1 MNLHCLQLTTFRNYH
16 NLELIFP
23 DEGAIFE
30 GINGSG
36 KTNILEA
43 IYILCTGRSQRGSK
57 RSEMI
62 KFGSENTYIEGEFK
76 EGDRSSVA
84 SMGFSRDKKVVL
96 KFDGVVVKKFTDW
109 FGKRPVISFG
119 IDDLQIVNG
128 TPELRRR
135 FIDILC
141 SQTDPAYLTSLI
153 TYKHFLSCRNQ
164 ILNTNFDKIQ
174 CEIYEEQMSQSGAEI
189 FLKRKEILS
198 FLGPFL
204 EDYYKAISGNRES
217 AGLLYEPSVSCECSS
232 KKEWKNV
239 FFEVLKERRNKD
251 LETGF
256 STVGPHR
263 DDIRFLLNQKPS
275 KIYGSQGQCRSIVL
289 SLKLSSVS
297 CLEYFRQEKMIFLID
312 DALSE
317 LDQDRTS
324 RVLPLIEDKGQVF
337 IATPVLNSP
346 INKPL
351 LRCRVKDGTVTIE

>member
-1 MNLHCLQLTTFRNYH
+1 MNLHRLQLITFRNYH
-16 NLELIFP
+16 SLQLVFP
-23 DEGAIFE
+23 EEGAIFE

-43 IYILCTGRSQRGSK
+43 VYILCTGRSQRGAK

-62 KFGSENTYIEGEFK
+62 NFGSDNTYIEGEFK
-76 EGDRSSVA
+76 EGDRSAVA
-84 SMGFSRDKKVVL
+84 SMGFSRDKKVVM
-96 KFDGVVVKKFTDW
+96 KFDGAVVKKFTEW

-119 IDDLQIVNG
+119 TDDLQLING
-128 TPELRRR
+128 TPEFRRR
-135 FIDILC
+135 FIDVLC
-141 SQTDPAYLTSLI
+141 SQIDSEYLTSLI

-164 ILNTNFDKIQ
+164 ILSSNFDRIQ
-174 CEIYEEQMSQSGAEI
+174 CEIYEEQMAENGAEI
-189 FLKRKEILS
+189 FIKRKEIIS

-204 EDYYKAISGNRES
+204 QDYYREISGNREN

-232 KKEWKNV
+232 KNEWKNV
-239 FFEVLKERRNKD
+239 FYELLKERRNKD

-275 KIYGSQGQCRSIVL
+275 KTYGSQGQWRSIVL

-297 CLEYFRQEKMIFLID
+297 CLEHFRQDKMIFLID

-324 RVLPLIEDKGQVF
+324 RVLPLIENKGQVF
-337 IATPVLNSP
+337 IATPVFNSP
-346 INKPL
+346 MKKTL
-351 LRCRVKDGTVTIE
+351 LRCKVNDGTVTIE

>member
-1 MNLHCLQLTTFRNYH
+1 MNLFRLQLTTFRNYQS
-16 NLELIFP
+16 LQLLFP
-23 DEGAIFE
+23 EEGAIFE

-62 KFGSENTYIEGEFK
+62 NFGSDNTYIEGEFK
-76 EGDRSSVA
+76 EKDRSAVA
-84 SMGFSRDKKVVL
+84 SMGFSRDKKVIM
-96 KFDGVVVKKFTDW
+96 KYDGVVVKKFTEW

-119 IDDLQIVNG
+119 TDDLQLVNG

-141 SQTDPAYLTSLI
+141 SQIDSEYLTSLI
-153 TYKHFLSCRNQ
+153 TYKHYLSCRNQ
-164 ILNTNFDKIQ
+164 ILNSNLDRIQ
-174 CEIYEEQMSQSGAEI
+174 CEIYEQQMAHSGAEI
-189 FLKRKEILS
+189 FIKRKEIIS
-198 FLGPFL
+198 FLGSFL
-204 EDYYKAISGNRES
+204 QDYYREISGNRES
-217 AGLLYEPSVSCECSS
+217 AALLYEPSVSCECSS

-239 FFEVLKERRNKD
+239 FYELLKERRNRD

-275 KIYGSQGQCRSIVL
+275 KTYGSQGQCRSIVL

-297 CLEYFRQEKMIFLID
+297 CLEYFRQDKMIFLID

-337 IATPVLNSP
+337 IATPAFTSP
-346 INKPL
+346 IKKSL
-351 LRCRVKDGTVTIE
+351 LRCKVKDGTVTIE

>member
-1 MNLHCLQLTTFRNYH
+1 MNLHRLQLTTFRNYH
-16 NLELIFP
+16 SLHFVFP
-23 DEGAIFE
+23 EEGAIFE

-62 KFGSENTYIEGEFK
+62 NFGSDNAYIEGEFK
-76 EGDRSSVA
+76 DGDRSAVA
-84 SMGFSRDKKVVL
+84 SMGFSRDKKVVM
-96 KFDGVVVKKFTDW
+96 KYEGVVVKKFTEW

-119 IDDLQIVNG
+119 TDDLQLVSG
-128 TPELRRR
+128 SPELRRR

-141 SQTDPAYLTSLI
+141 SQIDSEYLKSLI

-164 ILNTNFDKIQ
+164 ILSSNFDKIQ
-174 CEIYEEQMSQSGAEI
+174 CEIYEEQMAHSGADI
-189 FLKRKEILS
+189 FIKRKEIIS
-198 FLGPFL
+198 YLGPFL
-204 EDYYKAISGNRES
+204 ESYYREISGDRES

-232 KKEWKNV
+232 KNEWKNV
-239 FFEVLKERRNKD
+239 FYELLKERRSRD
-251 LETGF
+251 IETGF

-297 CLEYFRQEKMIFLID
+297 CLEYFRQDRMIFLID

-324 RVLPLIEDKGQVF
+324 RVLPLIENKGQVF
-337 IATPVLNSP
+337 IATPVFNSS
-346 INKPL
+346 IKKSL
-351 LRCRVKDGTVTIE
+351 LRCKVKDGTVNVE